1 MYHSKLVSVLL
12 IISFVLN
19 LCTGT
24 TIYPKSLQTQKG
36 SSSTVPISALQ
47 TQDQSGSQDTWNK
60 YVEFY
65 GMHFLPLSISH
76 LVHSILI
83 IIHPLHFPTLF
94 PLHSHSTTGSSTAYS
109 GIFTF
114 DASNIDASSVSA
126 HTLTVNYKGP
136 SHSTQVWQFEYF
148 EAATNSWIL
157 AGDNSAATSWK
168 WTYVS
173 FFSSSFPLIQLF

>member
-47 TQDQSGSQDTWNK
+47 TQDQSGTQDTWNK

-65 GMHFLPLSISH
+65 GMHFLSLSISH
-76 LVHSILI
+76 PIHSLFINIYL
-83 IIHPLHFPTLF
+83 LHFPTLS
-94 PLHSHSTTGSSTAYS
+94 PLTIYSHSTIGSSTAYS

-126 HTLTVNYKGP
+126 YTLTVNFKGP

-157 AGDNSAATSWK
+157 AGDNSAAKSWK

-173 FFSSSFPLIQLF
+173 FSLHHSSIIF